1 MIASLNYFL
10 FLNYTG
16 NVNTCSCSHATSRCK
31 LKCLGELTAQHRL
44 PHATEKPEKLIVV
57 ELPSEV
63 LQTTEKE
70 FTSNFPLPFEI
81 FR

>member
-1 MIASLNYFL
+1 MQILVAVAMRLQ
-10 FLNYTG
+10 
-16 NVNTCSCSHATSRCK
+16 CCIK
-31 LKCLGELTAQHRL
+31 LKCLGELPAQHRL
-44 PHATEKPEKLIVV
+44 PHATEKPEKLIVF

-63 LQTTEKE
+63 LQTVDKE